1 MQPLPVGPLIWDD
14 GGVCV
19 VVVDAA
25 AARPAQRIQDGV
37 ELGTHGAGEFALQP
51 PHAIPPLFE
60 FEIAAVLLKLI
71 IDRLRAVWI
80 GGIHHLQ
87 GVAVQIGWT

>member
-1 MQPLPVGPLIWDD
+1 
-14 GGVCV
+14 
-19 VVVDAA
+19 
-25 AARPAQRIQDGV
+25 
-37 ELGTHGAGEFALQP
+37 
-51 PHAIPPLFE
+51 
-60 FEIAAVLLKLI
+60 LLKLI